1 MEEITIG
8 YFFHQRMLANN
19 VLNEYME
26 LPNSWLIVDK
36 VLDNSP
42 NPNTKF
48 YALSLLEKAINVY
61 W

>member
-1 MEEITIG
+1 MI
-8 YFFHQRMLANN
+8 ANN

-61 W
+61 